1 MLFAGATVRLSA
13 PLPAG
18 AALHPD
24 ISMIKVKK
32 AAIPPR
38 HCLFTEYSQAVGCP
52 PCGMPHDG
60 NAALHI
66 AARGSRYDR
75 SLPNA
80 AMGLSL
86 IIGEILS
93 AFKPKRLSCSKLSI
107 FRYASGKLFDAA
119 LPRSAFL
126 RAAKHFKKSRA
137 RKTDAGQT
145 VFNSV
150 GNISQQSL

>member
-1 MLFAGATVRLSA
+1 MVRLSA

-60 NAALHI
+60 NAALRI

-75 SLPNA
+75 GPSNA
-80 AMGLSL
+80 AMGLSF

-93 AFKPKRLSCSKLSI
+93 AFKPKHLSCSKLSI
-107 FRYASGKLFDAA
+107 FRHASGNFFDAA
-119 LPRSAFL
+119 LPRSTFL
-126 RAAKHFKKSRA
+126 CAAEY
-137 RKTDAGQT
+137 
-145 VFNSV
+145 
-150 GNISQQSL
+150 